1 MESRD
6 YGIAVGIRAPRGMGW
21 DAKSHPMG
29 QIIEISPMGW
39 D

>member
-1 MESRD
+1 
-6 YGIAVGIRAPRGMGW
+6 MGW

>member
-1 MESRD
+1 
-6 YGIAVGIRAPRGMGW
+6 MGW
-21 DAKSHPMG
+21 DAKNHPMG

>member
-1 MESRD
+1 
-6 YGIAVGIRAPRGMGW
+6 MGW

-29 QIIEISPMGW
+29 QIIDISPMGW